1 MIANMN
7 SAGEKFES
15 LLDTIYLKISAALTE
30 EDIKELERLDLEDQS
45 GQKVERFLLSRF
57 PNLFNL
63 VQEEVE
69 KFKQEQK
76 IS

>member
-1 MIANMN
+1 MN